1 MKFFKSSILN
11 EKKLN
16 FASKGVDTIIHLA
29 ALMGVQNTDKN
40 SVDCLDINILGT
52 KKILEAAKKNKIKN
66 IIFTSSSE
74 IYGDQSQFP
83 IYEDFETRNKSV
95 YAISKNAGEAYIKG
109 YAKKYKINFNII
121 RFFNVY
127 GPGQKNNF
135 VISKFINNAS
145 TNQTLKIYGN
155 GNQIR
160 FFLSCK

>member
-1 MKFFKSSILN
+1 MFRYKHTWN
-11 EKKLN
+11 
-16 FASKGVDTIIHLA
+16 
-29 ALMGVQNTDKN
+29 
-40 SVDCLDINILGT
+40 

-74 IYGDQSQFP
+74 IYGDQNHFP

-127 GPGQKNNF
+127 GPGAK
-135 VISKFINNAS
+135 K
-145 TNQTLKIYGN
+145 
-155 GNQIR
+155 
-160 FFLSCK
+160 